1 MPYSATAYRL
11 LISAPGDVSESD
23 IRTVNETIA
32 HWNAG
37 YGREF
42 GSVVVPIHWGAN
54 SVAEHGERPQ
64 ASLNTQLVASAD
76 IVVALFWHRLGSETG
91 VAESGTVE
99 EIEEAQEQGA
109 YVGILHCTR
118 DYPQDKIDPEQ
129 LQKLAAF
136 FERVRQ
142 NSLTLDYGDDHD
154 LARHVE
160 AIVNRAITYSGTRA
174 EAAAE
179 RPAEGGG
186 TEVWPRVESSG
197 GNGKWKL
204 VLANTGNEA
213 AHNVAHRFELDGEGR
228 ENELPLELS
237 DDEALETL
245 APRSDAR
252 YGLALHM
259 GVAAQV
265 RCVVSWEDAA
275 GEHENSATVRFF

>member
-1 MPYSATAYRL
+1 MPYSATTYRL
-11 LISAPGDVSESD
+11 LISAPGDVADSD

-42 GSVVVPIHWGAN
+42 GSVVVPIYWGGN

-64 ASLNTQLVASAD
+64 ASLNAQLVASAD

-118 DYPQDKIDPEQ
+118 DYPQDKIDPGQ

-142 NSLTLDYGDDHD
+142 NSLTLDYGDDRV
-154 LARHVE
+154 LAQHVE
-160 AIVNRAITYSGTRA
+160 AIINRVISRSGARA

-179 RPAEGGG
+179 RPADAGGAQI
-186 TEVWPRVESSG
+186 WPRVESNDG
-197 GNGKWKL
+197 GRAWKL
-204 VLANTGNEA
+204 ILANTGNEA
-213 AHNVAHRFELDGEGR
+213 AHNVAHRLELEGEGS
-228 ENELPLELS
+228 EDQLPLELS
-237 DDEALETL
+237 DDEKLETL

-252 YGLALHM
+252 
-259 GVAAQV
+259 
-265 RCVVSWEDAA
+265 
-275 GEHENSATVRFF
+275 